1 MVRRIRGDTDRIPP
15 PFNDSQSPDVH
26 NALRSRCKGFTLIE
40 LLVVT
45 VIIGIL
51 AAIVIPNFMSLRD
64 RAKEASV
71 KANMH
76 SVQMAVE
83 NFATITGG
91 YYPGDV
97 DTRIGQV
104 NPLLVGPVVL
114 KSLCDGARVP
124 PFPPDALLKA
134 HQNFSNPFSASL
146 NVIDNNLVAGP
157 PPPVPPAGVNGCAY
171 YSSYDLDGVTAG
183 TAGQA
188 AYYYCITGY
197 GKGQPLSLSLP

>member
-1 MVRRIRGDTDRIPP
+1 MKLFPKTI
-15 PFNDSQSPDVH
+15 H
-26 NALRSRCKGFTLIE
+26 NGFTLIE

-51 AAIVIPNFMSLRD
+51 AAIVIPNYVSLRD

-83 NFATITGG
+83 NFCTIVGG
-91 YYPGDV
+91 FYPGDV

-104 NPLLVGPVVL
+104 NPNLIGPVAM
-114 KSLCDGARVP
+114 KSLCDGVRVP
-124 PFPPDALLKA
+124 PFPANALLKA
-134 HQNFSNPFSASL
+134 HQNFSNPFRASW
-146 NVIDNNLVAGP
+146 NVIDNNIVAGP
-157 PPPVPPAGVNGCAY
+157 PPPVPPGGVSGCTY

-183 TAGQA
+183 AAGQP
-188 AYYYCITGY
+188 AYSYCITGF
-197 GKGQPLSLSLP
+197 GKDQPLSLALP

>member
-1 MVRRIRGDTDRIPP
+1 MVRRIRGDTNSIPP
-15 PFNDSQSPDVH
+15 PFNDNRSP
-26 NALRSRCKGFTLIE
+26 AICTARSTMRAGFTLIE
-40 LLVVT
+40 LLVVV

-51 AAIVIPNFMSLRD
+51 AAIVIPNFVSLRD

-104 NPLLVGPVVL
+104 NPLIVGPVAL
-114 KSLCDGARVP
+114 KSLCDGVRVP
-124 PFPPDALLKA
+124 PFPADALLKA
-134 HQNFSNPFSASL
+134 HQNFSNPFRATL
-146 NVIDNNLVAGP
+146 NVVDNNLVAGP
-157 PPPVPPAGVNGCAY
+157 PPPAPPAGVSGCVY
-171 YSSYDLDGVTAG
+171 YSSYAIDHTTPGVV
-183 TAGQA
+183 GQP
-188 AYYYCITGY
+188 AYYYCITAY
-197 GKGQPLSLSLP
+197 GKDRPLSISLP

>member
-1 MVRRIRGDTDRIPP
+1 MKSYLRRTQ
-15 PFNDSQSPDVH
+15 N
-26 NALRSRCKGFTLIE
+26 GFTLIE

-51 AAIVIPNFMSLRD
+51 AAIVIPNFVSLRD

-83 NFATITGG
+83 NYATITGG

-104 NPLLVGPVVL
+104 NPLLVGPVAL
-114 KSLCDGARVP
+114 KSLCDGVRVP
-124 PFPPDALLKA
+124 PFPANALLKA
-134 HQNFSNPFSASL
+134 HQNFSNPFRASL
-146 NVIDNNLVAGP
+146 NVIDNNIVAGP
-157 PPPVPPAGVNGCAY
+157 PPPVPPGGVSGCSY
-171 YSSYDLDGVTAG
+171 YSSYEIDGVTAG
-183 TAGQA
+183 AAGQA

-197 GKGQPLSLSLP
+197 GKDQPLPLALP